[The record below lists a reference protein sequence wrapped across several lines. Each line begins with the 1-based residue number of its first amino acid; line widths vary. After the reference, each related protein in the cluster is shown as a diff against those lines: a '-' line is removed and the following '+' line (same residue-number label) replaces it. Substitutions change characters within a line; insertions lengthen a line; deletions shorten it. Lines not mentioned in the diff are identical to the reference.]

1 MGSYVNVEV
10 CKLVGTFILSKLG
23 SIIGK
28 KNTGFY
34 RDYRLA
40 VLRSMNTQGTDKM
53 RKINI
58 KMLKEV

>member
-10 CKLVGTFILSKLG
+10 CKLVRTFILSKLG
-23 SIIGK
+23 RNIGK

>member
-1 MGSYVNVEV
+1 MQTSRH
-10 CKLVGTFILSKLG
+10 ILSKLG
-23 SIIGK
+23 SITGK

-53 RKINI
+53 RKIII
-58 KMLKEV
+58 KMLKEVPGR